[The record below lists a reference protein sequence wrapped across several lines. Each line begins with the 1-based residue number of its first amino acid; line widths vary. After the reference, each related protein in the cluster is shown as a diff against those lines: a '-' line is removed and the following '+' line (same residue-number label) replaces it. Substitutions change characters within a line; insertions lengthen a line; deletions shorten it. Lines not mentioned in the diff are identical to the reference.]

1 MRFGGE
7 PKSIRGQSVGEDC
20 AGLQLVEKLA
30 TPLAL
35 FLDHEQQ
42 RSYERDT
49 GQRQQIQS
57 IVRRGASLG
66 FGGGG
71 GEK

>member
-7 PKSIRGQSVGEDC
+7 LKSIRGQSVGEDRT
-20 AGLQLVEKLA
+20 GLQLVDKLA

-42 RSYERDT
+42 RSYQRDT
-49 GQRQQIQS
+49 G
-57 IVRRGASLG
+57 
-66 FGGGG
+66 
-71 GEK
+71 